1 MLLALGLDSIRDLA
15 NDDRFKTHIKRGRVE
30 KGKISLQGKVEY
42 IREMKIREGY
52 LISDSTKQPRPN
64 DWKNP
69 KRLEWLIENPVN
81 DVERDWAYE
90 NFDLLMHNLD
100 RQAEED
106 VIPGSNIRATDK
118 YKMRL
123 YKAYF

>member
-15 NDDRFKTHIKRGRVE
+15 NDDRFKTHIKCGRVE

-42 IREMKIREGY
+42 IREVNIRAGY

-90 NFDLLMHNLD
+90 KVDLLMDNLD

>member
-42 IREMKIREGY
+42 IREIKSRAGY

-64 DWKNP
+64 DLKNP